1 MSKTGSSGFTVRLSS
16 IHLDSA
22 KPDFCGTSFILDFVE
37 NLCRRPDPMV
47 LPYA

>member
-16 IHLDSA
+16 VRLDSA
-22 KPDFCGTSFILDFVE
+22 KQIFVAPPSFLILWE
-37 NLCRRPDPMV
+37 NLCRRPDPVV

>member
-16 IHLDSA
+16 IRLDSA
-22 KPDFCGTSFILDFVE
+22 KQIFVAPLILDFVE
-37 NLCRRPDPMV
+37 NLCRRPDPVV